1 MQLGIPFMEGL
12 GGTQIGVE
20 IDKDSFYIGIQET
33 HKLLSI
39 KYGMEYYS
47 SNGESL
53 YKKTFKKD
61 IEFLIC
67 KIKRVC

>member
-12 GGTQIGVE
+12 DGTQIGVE
-20 IDKDSFYIGIQET
+20 IDNDSFYIGIEET
-33 HKLLSI
+33 HKLLST

-47 SNGESL
+47 SKGESL

-61 IEFLIC
+61 ITELMTEIRR
-67 KIKRVC
+67 I

>member
-1 MQLGIPFMEGL
+1 MQLGIPFQDGL
-12 GGTQIGVE
+12 SGTRIGVE
-20 IDKDSFYIGIQET
+20 LDDDSFYIGIQET

-47 SNGESL
+47 SKGESL

-61 IEFLIC
+61 MKYLMS
-67 KIKRVC
+67 KIRRV

>member
-1 MQLGIPFMEGL
+1 MQLGIPFQDGL
-12 GGTQIGVE
+12 SGTRIGVE
-20 IDKDSFYIGIQET
+20 LDDDSFYIGIQET

-61 IEFLIC
+61 MKYLMS
-67 KIKRVC
+67 KIRRV

>member
-12 GGTQIGVE
+12 DGTQIGVE
-20 IDKDSFYIGIQET
+20 LDDDSFYIGIQET

-39 KYGMEYYS
+39 KYGADYY
-47 SNGESL
+47 GKGGKSL

-61 IEFLIC
+61 ITDLMTEIR
-67 KIKRVC
+67 RV